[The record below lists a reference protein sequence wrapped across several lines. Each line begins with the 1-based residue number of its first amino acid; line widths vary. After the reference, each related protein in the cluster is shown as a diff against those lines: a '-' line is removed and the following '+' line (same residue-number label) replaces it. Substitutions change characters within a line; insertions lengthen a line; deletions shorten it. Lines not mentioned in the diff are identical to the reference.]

1 MRGSAPRRLRREAL
15 ERGKAHYR
23 MRVLFVIAHL
33 DKGGG
38 QAIQTLQLFR
48 ALRQTVDGHLL
59 CLSAKGEGSSFES
72 EEGVEVVGPL
82 TFPAG
87 ILRLRRAIRERMPS
101 YDLLQAY
108 DFYYALPAA
117 RLARAH
123 PIVVRLGADPV
134 EDFASRYRGVGRTWM
149 RVWNPWLYADTK
161 VVVNADH
168 LLATFPPGKAV
179 TIENGV
185 DTSRFAAAP
194 RTEEARS
201 ELNLP
206 SGVPLL
212 AFTGKIV
219 PRKNLEDLYTL
230 LRSEPEFHL
239 LLVGAQS
246 EPYYGDHYFRRL
258 CAEYADVLPRV
269 HAVGEVS
276 MGQVPRYLEAT
287 DVFVFPS
294 HLEGMPN
301 SVLEAMAAGLPGG
314 RLRLPRSST
323 ARHAGDGF
331 SLPVPRGVA
340 RRRPASRHGC
350 DAAPDDG
357 TARAGARGR
366 AF

>member
-1 MRGSAPRRLRREAL
+1 M
-15 ERGKAHYR
+15 
-23 MRVLFVIAHL
+23 
-33 DKGGG
+33 
-38 QAIQTLQLFR
+38 
-48 ALRQTVDGHLL
+48 
-59 CLSAKGEGSSFES
+59 
-72 EEGVEVVGPL
+72 
-82 TFPAG
+82 
-87 ILRLRRAIRERMPS
+87 
-101 YDLLQAY
+101 
-108 DFYYALPAA
+108 
-117 RLARAH
+117 
-123 PIVVRLGADPV
+123 
-134 EDFASRYRGVGRTWM
+134 
-149 RVWNPWLYADTK
+149 
-161 VVVNADH
+161 
-168 LLATFPPGKAV
+168 

-276 MGQVPRYLEAT
+276 MGQVPRYSEAT

-340 RRRPASRHGC
+340 QRRPASRHGC